1 MTKTYWMTFPDGEK
15 ENGIGKGVYLEEN
28 TAWTLPDVDYT
39 PYQNILSA
47 VWPSLRH
54 KSYNWG
60 VLKVD
65 VNNAD
70 TFYKDFTEVLITDP
84 CSHPETIKCGNTS
97 KQLTF
102 IYGIHNFSA
111 EHCFTL
117 TEHLSST
124 ADFCGVCIAQSVVF
138 CVVFRR
144 SLFVLISFFF
154 CSLFWL
160 SFDLWNLI
168 TPLES
173 SNSSYTYTH

>member
-1 MTKTYWMTFPDGEK
+1 MTFPDGEK

-60 VLKVD
+60 VLIVD
-65 VNNAD
+65 VNNVD

-84 CSHPETIKCGNTS
+84 CSHPETIKCGNTC

-102 IYGIHNFSA
+102 IYAIHKLSV
-111 EHCFTL
+111 EHCFN
-117 TEHLSST
+117 
-124 ADFCGVCIAQSVVF
+124 C
-138 CVVFRR
+138 
-144 SLFVLISFFF
+144 
-154 CSLFWL
+154 
-160 SFDLWNLI
+160 
-168 TPLES
+168 
-173 SNSSYTYTH
+173 